1 MPELGEILQERY
13 QLQQQLSDNPVRETW
28 LAVDLTTE
36 ELVVVKLLLFGGQNH
51 WQNLKLFEREAKVLQ
66 NLQHPAIPRYRDYFA
81 IDDQKLWSG
90 LVQDYIPGSSLLEL
104 LSRGRKFTEE
114 EVRSLAV
121 SLLNIL
127 IYLHELNPPV
137 LHRDIKPS
145 NIIFGENEQ
154 VYLVDFGAVQ
164 DRSFSDGK
172 SFTVVGTY
180 GYTPLEQFAGQTVPA
195 SDLYALGATL
205 IHLLTGTQPAE
216 LLKQNLRLEFRARLN
231 ANLSAYFVQWLE
243 LLVEPQLD
251 QRFTSARQ
259 AIAALEKKY
268 ALPGDTKT
276 RDTSTILPPDNSQI
290 LVNYTAKKLEIC
302 LPEPGIRI
310 LEFGKQLIEKCI
322 QAAEGAISAI
332 QNSTHGS
339 DLSSRIFVY
348 AIVGIGT
355 VTFLSLTLN
364 LAIGILPFLVPVVIG
379 ASLTDYFERTYLYFD
394 RTTDTFTIA
403 QKRLGLTYRNA
414 IGIISEIQEISL
426 FYDRRKLVIGV
437 MITAGPKPGEYQQYS
452 FGNLGRKLTEEESLW
467 LVQQIK
473 DWLEIN
479 PDKQGI

>member
-1 MPELGEILQERY
+1 MPELGAILQKRY
-13 QLQQQLSDNPVRETW
+13 QLKQQLSDNPVRETW

-36 ELVVVKLLLFGGQNH
+36 ELVVVKLLLFGGQNP

-66 NLQHPAIPRYRDYFA
+66 NLQHPAIPCYRDYFT

-104 LSRGRKFTEE
+104 LARGRKFTEE
-114 EVRSLAV
+114 EVQYLAL

-127 IYLHELNPPV
+127 AYLHELNPPV

-145 NIIFGENEQ
+145 NIIFGENQQ

-164 DRSFSDGK
+164 DHSFTDGK
-172 SFTVVGTY
+172 SFTMVGTY
-180 GYTPLEQFAGQTVPA
+180 GYTPLEQFAGQAVPA

-205 IHLLTGTQPAE
+205 IHLLTGTPPAE
-216 LLKQNLRLEFRARLN
+216 LLTQNLRLEFRDRLN
-231 ANLSAYFVQWLE
+231 ANLSPYFVQWLE

-259 AIAALEKKY
+259 AIAALEKKS
-268 ALPGDTKT
+268 ALPEDTN
-276 RDTSTILPPDNSQI
+276 TILSPDNSQI
-290 LVNYTAKKLEIC
+290 RVNYTTKKLEIC
-302 LPEPGIRI
+302 LPEPGIKI

-322 QAAEGAISAI
+322 QAAEGAINAI
-332 QNSTHGS
+332 QDSTHGS
-339 DLSSRIFVY
+339 DLSSRIFIY

-364 LAIGILPFLVPVVIG
+364 LASIILPFLVPAMIG
-379 ASLTDYFERTYLYFD
+379 TILTDYFERTYVYFD
-394 RTTDTFTIA
+394 RTTDTFTITR
-403 QKRLGLTYRNA
+403 KRLGFTYRNA
-414 IGIISEIQEISL
+414 SGMISEIQEVKL
-426 FYDRRKLVIGV
+426 FYDHRKLLIEI
-437 MITAGPKPGEYQQYS
+437 MITAGPKPGAYQQYS
-452 FGNLGRKLTEEESLW
+452 FGNLGHKLTEAESFW

-473 DWLEIN
+473 DWLALN
-479 PDKQGI
+479 PEKKLI